1 MQIRPMTIADHP
13 SLIALLQESEGVTL
27 READSLEATA
37 RYLERNPNL
46 SFVAVLEGEIIGSVM
61 SGHDGRRGYLQHLI
75 VRPPYRGRGIAKA
88 LVHTALNA
96 LIKIGIYKTHCF
108 VFRSNDTAQGFWE
121 SMGWE
126 RRDQTLMYSYNAS
139 DDPNI

>member
-1 MQIRPMTIADHP
+1 MQIRPMAISDHP
-13 SLIALLQESEGVTL
+13 SLIALLQETEGVTL

-37 RYLERNPNL
+37 RYLERNPGL
-46 SFVAVLEGEIIGSVM
+46 SFVAVQKDEIIGCIM

-75 VRPPYRGRGIAKA
+75 VQPAYRGHGIART

-96 LIKIGIYKTHCF
+96 LARIGIYKTHCF
-108 VFRSNDTAQGFWE
+108 VFRSNDTAQGFWK

-139 DDPNI
+139 DDPNV